1 MFPGAIIRHSLKT
14 CAWRVLR
21 IPYFPLSLIAHM
33 DQKNCHHAD
42 FFVTAAPQDL
52 TDGRVPLDAV
62 FSMAYEELRRLA
74 RAVLRD
80 DRNAT
85 LTPTTLVNETWIKLA
100 GSPQVAETSHLHFKR
115 IAARAMRQILVEA
128 ARRRRAQIRGG
139 GNPMVTFDESVALPM
154 ASVPRDILLLDN
166 ALDELARIS
175 PRQALLVECRFFGGL
190 DVLECAALL
199 DVSET
204 TIMRDWRSA
213 RAWLA
218 LEIRRLAGS

>member
-1 MFPGAIIRHSLKT
+1 
-14 CAWRVLR
+14 
-21 IPYFPLSLIAHM
+21 M
-33 DQKNCHHAD
+33 DQKNCHRSDLFPDA
-42 FFVTAAPQDL
+42 TSQD
-52 TDGRVPLDAV
+52 TTSEGRQPLDVV
-62 FSMAYEELRRLA
+62 FSVAYEELRRLA

-85 LTPTTLVNETWIKLA
+85 ITPTTLVNETWLKLA

-139 GNPMVTFDESVALPM
+139 GSPMVTFDEALALPL
-154 ASVPRDILLLDN
+154 SPVPKDILQLDQ
-166 ALDELARIS
+166 ALDELAKIS

-190 DVLECAALL
+190 DVEECVALL
-199 DVSET
+199 GVSET
-204 TIMRDWRSA
+204 TVMRDWRSA

-218 LEIRRLAGS
+218 LNIRRQAEA